1 MGGFEEKAA
10 VINIFDN
17 DHRGELID
25 KYCCWSIKSKFDGDG
40 DNSVGDD

>member
-17 DHRGELID
+17 DPRELID

-40 DNSVGDD
+40 DSSVGDD

>member
-17 DHRGELID
+17 DHSELID
-25 KYCCWSIKSKFDGDG
+25 KYYCWSIKSKFDGDG
-40 DNSVGDD
+40 DSSVGDD